1 MGSLDLTD
9 LAQIVI
15 TDELFQRPQR
25 ATNFE
30 AENYA
35 LHSLASQLTKS
46 SQDLLQS
53 LASVAV
59 EICRAGSAG
68 ISIPETGS
76 EGEEVFRW
84 VALAGAYTHVEK
96 TIPRHFTLC
105 NICLERRTPQLY
117 SYPGRYFEGLQ
128 YLQPPMVECLVL
140 PIFVNASPLGT
151 LWIVA
156 HDDARQFD
164 AEDLRIMG
172 SLAQFTAVSLYQMQT
187 HDRAEAAIA
196 KEQLA
201 RKKAEAAIQLR
212 DEFIATVSHELR
224 TPLANMKVAIR
235 MLSLTASDS
244 HCQRYLQILET
255 ECNREVKLVNN
266 LLDLQRLEAGIESV
280 LPSPTDLSEWLTP
293 LIESFQDRM
302 HNQQQALELYIPAEL
317 PLLMIDTIKLERVIT
332 ELLNNACK
340 YTPAEGTIEISVS
353 LTPNL
358 IEFSLSNT
366 GIEIPA
372 SALPKL
378 FDKFYRATEGTQK
391 EPGSGLGLALAQR
404 MVDLMEGKI
413 LAKSQDKITTFTI
426 VLPRVDV

>member
-187 HDRAEAAIA
+187 HD
-196 KEQLA
+196 
-201 RKKAEAAIQLR
+201 
-212 DEFIATVSHELR
+212 
-224 TPLANMKVAIR
+224 
-235 MLSLTASDS
+235 
-244 HCQRYLQILET
+244 
-255 ECNREVKLVNN
+255 
-266 LLDLQRLEAGIESV
+266 
-280 LPSPTDLSEWLTP
+280 
-293 LIESFQDRM
+293 
-302 HNQQQALELYIPAEL
+302 
-317 PLLMIDTIKLERVIT
+317 
-332 ELLNNACK
+332 
-340 YTPAEGTIEISVS
+340 
-353 LTPNL
+353 
-358 IEFSLSNT
+358 
-366 GIEIPA
+366 
-372 SALPKL
+372 
-378 FDKFYRATEGTQK
+378 
-391 EPGSGLGLALAQR
+391 
-404 MVDLMEGKI
+404 
-413 LAKSQDKITTFTI
+413 
-426 VLPRVDV
+426 

>member
-1 MGSLDLTD
+1 
-9 LAQIVI
+9 
-15 TDELFQRPQR
+15 
-25 ATNFE
+25 
-30 AENYA
+30 
-35 LHSLASQLTKS
+35 
-46 SQDLLQS
+46 
-53 LASVAV
+53 
-59 EICRAGSAG
+59 
-68 ISIPETGS
+68 
-76 EGEEVFRW
+76 
-84 VALAGAYTHVEK
+84 
-96 TIPRHFTLC
+96 
-105 NICLERRTPQLY
+105 
-117 SYPGRYFEGLQ
+117 
-128 YLQPPMVECLVL
+128 
-140 PIFVNASPLGT
+140 
-151 LWIVA
+151 
-156 HDDARQFD
+156 
-164 AEDLRIMG
+164 
-172 SLAQFTAVSLYQMQT
+172 T